1 MKKNIA
7 IFLNYYLI
15 EVLIIISSKVIGKSK
30 QIFDICD
37 RYTVQIYCVLRC
49 RIWNYFIMKTKLKW
63 KKQTI
68 TLQIAITDKNKIC
81 ILYLIIAYVSLYL
94 MLFHI

>member
-1 MKKNIA
+1 
-7 IFLNYYLI
+7 
-15 EVLIIISSKVIGKSK
+15 
-30 QIFDICD
+30 
-37 RYTVQIYCVLRC
+37 
-49 RIWNYFIMKTKLKW
+49 MKTKLKW